1 MNKTSRILFLIFL
14 TLFSS
19 TLWAQNITQPLKR
32 KRAEAADLAFNSN
45 MYSTALKAYRK
56 AYRKEKDKEEKNRI
70 TFQMAECYR
79 LMGNLRMAEPTYRRL
94 IFVKYEQK
102 QPIILRHLGDIQRVN
117 GKLAQARDFYEK
129 YLQLVPDDELAKSRL
144 RGIEAT
150 EFWLANP
157 TRHVVENEKLLNS
170 RDDDFA
176 ATYSNSAYNE
186 VVFTTNRKG
195 VNSKG
200 KDEWTTKNFTDLF
213 IAKKDVK
220 AKWSQPVNP
229 DEEGILNTPGNEGS
243 PFFNSRMNAMYF
255 TRCAAEP
262 KRKNTC
268 KIFVARRAGKS
279 FSEPTEV
286 EIQADSNFAIGHPT
300 LSNDELTIIFSS
312 DLPNGKGAHDLWYA
326 TRESKSGRFG
336 KPRNL
341 GDSINTR
348 GEELFPFLR
357 FDTILYFASDGHPG
371 LGGLDIFKSYLRTDT
386 EGKKYWT
393 RPINMGSPINSP
405 ADDFAI
411 TFHPEEEESGFF
423 SSNRKGG
430 RGGDDIYSFVVQPVI
445 FTLEGIVKDAS
456 SLQPIQGALVELKVS
471 DGRIHKSNTSDRGRY
486 TFNKNQVLIHRN
498 FEIAVSKE
506 GYFSTLGKLSTMG
519 LERSQDFKMDFML
532 QPIPRKPIV
541 LPEILY
547 DLARW
552 ELKPQYQD
560 SLQGLITLLEK
571 NPNLTIELAAHT
583 DARDTEERNDILS
596 QKRAQS
602 VVDYLILR
610 GIDPDRLTA
619 KGYGERV
626 PRVLNKDVK
635 AGGYV
640 FKAGSRLTESF
651 IDSLPSKELKEIAH
665 QLNRRT
671 EFTITGTNFK
681 PKPRPVGQQTLT
693 KEIEIVTS
701 KPLNTISFSLNSR
714 KLMVI
719 PASIDT
725 YPLTFIYQPDARNNV
740 ISAEAVLDLLKEG
753 IITKDDF
760 KGNPQEIISEGAIQ
774 RGAELTIPSLR
785 IGRKVIYDIDVV
797 VEPKSEAKL
806 IINKT
811 TLIKFGAFT
820 INEDAR
826 EIIFE

>member
-1 MNKTSRILFLIFL
+1 MRVKIRFLFLMLIIVV
-14 TLFSS
+14 SAS
-19 TLWAQNITQPLKR
+19 LWAQKENKPPTR
-32 KRAEAADLAFNSN
+32 KRAEAADQAFNSN
-45 MYSTALKAYRK
+45 MYSSALKAYRK

-94 IFVKYEQK
+94 VFVKYEQK
-102 QPIILRHLGDIQRVN
+102 QPIILRHLGDIQRIN
-117 GKLAQARDFYEK
+117 GKLAQAKEFYEK
-129 YLQLVPDDELAKSRL
+129 YLQLVPNDELARNRL
-144 RGIEAT
+144 AGLDLT
-150 EFWLANP
+150 EFLLAHP
-157 TRHVVENEKLLNS
+157 TRHIIENEKLLNS

-176 ATYSNSAYNE
+176 AALSNTAYNE

-195 VNSKG
+195 VNGKG

-213 IAKKDVK
+213 IAKKDAK
-220 AKWSQPVNP
+220 GKWSQPVNP
-229 DEEGILNTPGNEGS
+229 DEEGILNTPGNEGT

-279 FSEPTEV
+279 FSEPVEV
-286 EIQADSNFAIGHPT
+286 EIQADSNYALGHPT
-300 LSNDELTIIFSS
+300 LSSDELTIIFAS
-312 DLPNGKGAHDLWYA
+312 DLPNGKGGHDLWYA
-326 TRESKSGRFG
+326 TRETKSGKFG
-336 KPRNL
+336 RPRNL
-341 GDSINTR
+341 GDSVNTV
-348 GEELFPFLR
+348 GDELFPFLR
-357 FDTILYFASDGHPG
+357 FDTVLYFASDGHPG
-371 LGGLDIFKSYLRTDT
+371 LGGLDIFKSYLRTDR
-386 EGKKYWT
+386 EGKKYWSK
-393 RPINMGSPINSP
+393 PINMGSPVNSS

-411 TFHPEEEESGFF
+411 SFHPEEEESGFF

-430 RGGDDIYSFVVQPVI
+430 KGGDDIYSFVVEPVI
-445 FTLEGIVKDAS
+445 FTLEGIVKDES
-456 SLQPIQGALVELKVS
+456 TLQPIQGALVELKVS
-471 DGRIHKSNTSDRGRY
+471 DGRSHKSTTSERGRY
-486 TFNKNQVLIHRN
+486 TFNKNQVLINRN
-498 FEIAVSKE
+498 FEIVVSKE
-506 GYFSTLGKLSTMG
+506 GYFNATGKLSTMG
-519 LERSQDFKMDFML
+519 LERSQDFKIDFML
-532 QPIPRKPIV
+532 RPIPRKPIV

-571 NPNLTIELAAHT
+571 NPNLTIELASHT
-583 DARDTEERNDILS
+583 DARDTEERNDVLS

-602 VVDYLILR
+602 VVDYLVLR

-626 PRVLNKDVK
+626 PRVLNKDIK
-635 AGGYV
+635 INGFV
-640 FKAGSRLTESF
+640 FKAGTRLTESF
-651 IDSLPSKELKEIAH
+651 IDSLPTRELKEAAH

-681 PKPRPVGQQTLT
+681 PKPKPAGQQPVS
-693 KEIEIVTS
+693 KEIEIVTT
-701 KPLNTISFSLNSR
+701 KPLNAVPYSLNSR

-719 PASIDT
+719 PATIDT
-725 YPLTFIYQPDARNNV
+725 YPLTFIYQPDARSNV
-740 ISAEAVLDLLKEG
+740 ISMEAALDLLKEG

-760 KGNPQEIISEGAIQ
+760 KGNPEEIISEGAIK
-774 RGAELTIPSLR
+774 RGAVLTIPSLR

-797 VEPKSEAKL
+797 VETKPEAKL
-806 IINKT
+806 SINKE
-811 TLIKFGAFT
+811 TLTRFGAFT
-820 INEDAR
+820 INEDTR

>member
-1 MNKTSRILFLIFL
+1 MKIASKSLFLILLVFVSL
-14 TLFSS
+14 G
-19 TLWAQNITQPLKR
+19 LWAQKESKAPVR
-32 KRAEAADLAFNSN
+32 KRADAADQAFNN
-45 MYSTALKAYRK
+45 HMYTTALKIYRK

-94 IFVKYEQK
+94 VFVKYEQK
-102 QPIILRHLGDIQRVN
+102 QPIILRHLADIQRAN
-117 GKLAQARDFYEK
+117 GKMAQAKELYAK
-129 YLQLVPDDELAKSRL
+129 YLELVPDDELARNRL
-144 RGIEAT
+144 AGVELIDD
-150 EFWLANP
+150 WLAHP
-157 TRHVVENEKLLNS
+157 TRHIIENEKLLNS

-176 ATYSNSAYNE
+176 AALSNSAFNE
-186 VVFTTNRKG
+186 IVFTTNRKG
-195 VNSKG
+195 VNGKG
-200 KDEWTTKNFTDLF
+200 KDDWTTKNFSDLF

-220 AKWSQPVNP
+220 GKWGQPSNP
-229 DEEGILNTPGNEGS
+229 DEEGVLNTNGNEGT
-243 PFFNSRMNAMYF
+243 PFFNSRLNAMYF

-268 KIFVARRAGKS
+268 KIYVARRAGKS
-279 FSEPTEV
+279 FSEPVEV

-300 LSNDELTIIFSS
+300 LTSDELMIVFSS
-312 DLPNGKGAHDLWYA
+312 DLPNGKGGHDLWYA
-326 TRESKSGRFG
+326 TRETKNGKFGR
-336 KPRNL
+336 PRNL
-341 GDSINTR
+341 GDSINTL
-348 GEELFPFLR
+348 GNELFPFIR
-357 FDTILYFASDGHPG
+357 FDTVLYFASDGHSG
-371 LGGLDIFKSYLRTDT
+371 MGGLDIFKSYLKTDT
-386 EGKKYWT
+386 EGKKYWSK
-393 RPINMGSPINSP
+393 PINMGSPINSP

-411 TFHPEEEESGFF
+411 SFHPEEEESGFF

-430 RGGDDIYSFVVQPVI
+430 KGGDDIYSFVVEPVI
-445 FTLEGIVKDAS
+445 FTLEGLVKDES
-456 SLQPIQGALVELKVS
+456 TLQPIQGALVELKVS
-471 DGRIHKSNTSDRGRY
+471 DGRTHKSNTSDRGRY
-486 TFNKNQVLIHRN
+486 AFNKNQVLINRT
-498 FEIAVSKE
+498 FEIVVSKE
-506 GYFSTLGKLSTMG
+506 GYFSATGKLSTMG

-571 NPNLTIELAAHT
+571 NPNLTIELGAHT

-626 PRVLNKDVK
+626 PRVLSKDIK
-635 AGGYV
+635 INGYV
-640 FKAGSRLTESF
+640 FKAGKRLTESF
-651 IDSLPSKELKEIAH
+651 IDSLPSKDLKEAAH

-681 PKPRPVGQQTLT
+681 PKARPTGQQPVA
-693 KEIEIVTS
+693 KEIELVTS
-701 KPLNTISFSLNSR
+701 RPLNTVPFSLNNR

-719 PASIDT
+719 PANIDT
-725 YPLTFIYQPDARNNV
+725 YPLTFIYQPDLRNNV
-740 ISAEAVLDLLKEG
+740 ISMEAALDLLKEG

-760 KGNPQEIISEGAIQ
+760 KGNPEEVIFEGEIK

-797 VEPKSEAKL
+797 VETKAEAKL
-806 IINKT
+806 IINKP
-811 TLIKFGAFT
+811 TLTKFGAFT
-820 INEDAR
+820 VNEDTR